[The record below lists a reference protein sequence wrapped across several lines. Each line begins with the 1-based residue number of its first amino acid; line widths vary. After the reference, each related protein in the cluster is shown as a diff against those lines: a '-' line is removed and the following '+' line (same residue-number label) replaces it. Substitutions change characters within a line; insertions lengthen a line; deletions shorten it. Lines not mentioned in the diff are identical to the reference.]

1 MRTREQEHW
10 FRNITNDSSTEG
22 GDLSRIDPWAPL
34 ITYLIHA
41 GHRIE
46 WRSNSSRQFLSCTV
60 SVVQHEPWPRSSSS
74 SPIWPNFKQIRSF
87 FASPNFQDT
96 FCLAMFWSFVVSG
109 AVVVVVAVAAV
120 AVTVA
125 VVGAAPNVVSVVAV
139 VVVVS
144 SASKTATKL
153 KRDSSSGYS
162 FVNSLALLVS
172 FSSQRAQ
179 REMM

>member
-22 GDLSRIDPWAPL
+22 VDLSRIDPWAPL

-96 FCLAMFWSFVVSG
+96 FCLAMFWSFVVVVVSG
-109 AVVVVVAVAAV
+109 AVVAAV
-120 AVTVA
+120 GV
-125 VVGAAPNVVSVVAV
+125 APNVVSVVAV

>member
-10 FRNITNDSSTEG
+10 FRNITNDSSTRLVS
-22 GDLSRIDPWAPL
+22 DRPWAPL

-120 AVTVA
+120 AVAVTVA

>member
-1 MRTREQEHW
+1 
-10 FRNITNDSSTEG
+10 
-22 GDLSRIDPWAPL
+22 
-34 ITYLIHA
+34 
-41 GHRIE
+41 
-46 WRSNSSRQFLSCTV
+46 
-60 SVVQHEPWPRSSSS
+60 
-74 SPIWPNFKQIRSF
+74 
-87 FASPNFQDT
+87 
-96 FCLAMFWSFVVSG
+96 MFWSFVVSG